1 MFPLARIQA
10 YLRFKASQHHKV
22 VPLPPFLLFFHETD
36 ASSESNYTLVDA
48 PSGAEL
54 QDPLKQL
61 PTLFTER
68 HRIPRLQF
76 IEQAWTQFAPVLHSA
91 GWTEQERS
99 SVMLCTPQT
108 SQPAPPVSG
117 LTIITLSQISSLE
130 EICEGLDANAL
141 GFDPHAQPATL
152 QEAEEF
158 RRDLLLS
165 RAFTAHLNG
174 QPVGA
179 GMFTDMYEG
188 MTELVGITT
197 LEAFRRQG
205 IATALTAF
213 MTHTAFRQGAT
224 LVFLIAANEQAG
236 RVYERVGFRPQA
248 TFVVYERTAS

>member
-1 MFPLARIQA
+1 MLSLARLQE
-10 YLRFKASQHHKV
+10 YLRFKAGQHHEV
-22 VPLPPFLLFFHETD
+22 VPLLPFLLFFHETD
-36 ASSESNYTLVDA
+36 TSPESNYAFLEGPGGDH
-48 PSGAEL
+48 L
-54 QDPLKQL
+54 QDPLKKL

-76 IEQAWTQFAPVLHSA
+76 IEESCKRLAQVLRSS

-99 SVMLCTPQT
+99 SVMICTPQT
-108 SQPAPPVSG
+108 YQPAPHVSG
-117 LTIITLSQISSLE
+117 LTIITLSQTSSIE

-165 RAFTAHLNG
+165 RAFTARLNG
-174 QPVGA
+174 QLVGA
-179 GMFTDMYEG
+179 GMFTDIHEE
-188 MTELVGITT
+188 MTELVGIAT
-197 LEAFRRQG
+197 LEAFRRRG

-213 MTHTAFRQGAT
+213 MTQTAFSQGAT

-248 TFVVYERTAS
+248 TFVVYEETAP